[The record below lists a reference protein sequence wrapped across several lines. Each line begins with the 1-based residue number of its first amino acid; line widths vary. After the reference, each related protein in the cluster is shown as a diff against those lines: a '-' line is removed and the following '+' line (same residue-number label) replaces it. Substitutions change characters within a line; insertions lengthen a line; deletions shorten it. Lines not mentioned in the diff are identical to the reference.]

1 MLALPVPS
9 WFDIESRLAHAMGY
23 QSGAS
28 FRNAYNESVPSL
40 AFNLRRLKCIRTAF
54 IHAEWEAADL
64 LRRRFADLDISSVL
78 NDLIDAVAQMAM
90 IVAGSVLTGA
100 VIGAGVGVLGG
111 GAGAI
116 PLGATGAALGLQVAG
131 GILSVLGLAALT
143 EFFAEGLPAI
153 AEYYLRGIR
162 TAWGAPRGEERLTAY
177 SNDDSFAI
185 YCASQEIAKGHVEAV
200 ILLLGAIVSY
210 LTRGRGDAHA
220 LVQQMQAS
228 AKGKR
233 LGAWILKHE
242 EALKSRPELQTAKS
256 QTGSYVPQQ
265 PAPVATPAKS
275 RQPTVVKPGRM
286 ALHNVECFKA
296 DKLPVYKVGEFKR
309 QLKGQEGGLNRLT
322 IEEYVENIASPVK
335 RSPEVAK
342 RARKEL
348 ERKLRKRFLKDFPDM
363 DRKEAQTAAINKAK
377 ETMGNIAALHNPDL
391 RAGGKDTIGDFG
403 DRQVNSTIGPQ
414 WRPKIKNLKEVAEKV
429 PESLRKSTFLNV
441 KLHKC

>member
-9 WFDIESRLAHAMGY
+9 WFDIESRLTHAMGY

-28 FRNAYNESVPSL
+28 FRTAYNESVPSL

-162 TAWGAPRGEERLTAY
+162 TAWGAPRGEEGLTAY
-177 SNDDSFAI
+177 SHDDSFAI

-220 LVQQMQAS
+220 LAQQMQAS

-256 QTGSYVPQQ
+256 HTGPYVPQQ
-265 PAPVATPAKS
+265 PAPVATPAKP

-322 IEEYVENIASPVK
+322 IEEYLENIASPVK

-348 ERKLRKRFLKDFPDM
+348 ESRLRKRFLKDFPDM
-363 DRKEAQTAAINKAK
+363 DRKEAQTTAINKAK
-377 ETMGNIAALHNPDL
+377 ETMANIAALHNPDL
-391 RAGGKDTIGDFG
+391 RAGGKDIIGDFG